1 MCVSPQL
8 LKEAEH
14 LASETLALA
23 RKEAEH
29 LASETLALAS
39 KIWWPAPVIS
49 ESRGRKPK
57 RAKSSRFRSHQAE
70 GRAFTVGVLHS
81 IQVYKH
87 LREHEYEIRS
97 MLYARGLIDKPALV
111 CATRLGVSG
120 VRPDVHDVEN
130 ADSASSWLDKN
141 VYVAGSC
148 RPERALTESGDVR
161 VRLTSDGVATRRGK
175 NGLRVYVA
183 LEQLLSWTYFWSNR
197 QQELQGWGW
206 R

>member
-39 KIWWPAPVIS
+39 KIWRPAPVIS

-57 RAKSSRFRSHQAE
+57 RAKSSRFRSHQ

-130 ADSASSWLDKN
+130 ADSASSCWLDKN

>member
-57 RAKSSRFRSHQAE
+57 RAKSSRFRSHQ